1 MSALNTLFAEIGLKP
16 DFHTAT
22 IRNMADSG
30 GHNPSATLLSENPGV
45 DLKMFAG
52 GGGGPEG
59 GYDNSATLLRAP
71 ADPVPV
77 LKFSGGGDF
86 NFVEDVLGLSGEQIE
101 GLEEITTLQGI
112 KDLSDEN
119 AKTIYDSLL
128 KDDEKFKEFLNKKG
142 FGNLITGEQ
151 HPDDTAPPQS
161 GAE

>member
-101 GLEEITTLQGI
+101 GLRDITTLQGI
-112 KDLSDEN
+112 KDLEEDTLKS
-119 AKTIYDSLL
+119 IYNSLL
-128 KDDEKFKEFLNKKG
+128 ANDIKFKEFLKKKG
-142 FGNLITGEQ
+142 FEHLIHNREEGDENNG
-151 HPDDTAPPQS
+151 D
-161 GAE
+161 

>member
-1 MSALNTLFAEIGLKP
+1 LFAEVGLKP

-52 GGGGPEG
+52 GGASAAAPEG

-86 NFVEDVLGLSGEQIE
+86 NFVEDVLGLTQS
-101 GLEEITTLQGI
+101 ITELDGISTLDAI
-112 KDLSDEN
+112 KALSEDTLN
-119 AKTIYDSLL
+119 TIYKNLL
-128 KDDEKFKEFLNKKG
+128 ESDVKFADFLNKKG
-142 FGNLITGEQ
+142 SGSLINENVRAVDEAQ
-151 HPDDTAPPQS
+151 TA
-161 GAE
+161 AE

>member
-77 LKFSGGGDF
+77 LKFSGGGNF
-86 NFVEDVLGLSGEQIE
+86 NFVDDVLGLTEEQIAE
-101 GLEEITTLQGI
+101 LEEITTLQGI

-142 FGNLITGEQ
+142 IFHHMNNNQQENGHALNGDGE
-151 HPDDTAPPQS
+151 
-161 GAE
+161 